1 MERRTDVSS
10 ICRNQSNLLSLCFS
24 RSYFIKFVKFEFEI
38 FPRNILNPSGTKLEV
53 RSYLDLL
60 VIFSSNRSS

>member
-24 RSYFIKFVKFEFEI
+24 RSYFIKFEFEI